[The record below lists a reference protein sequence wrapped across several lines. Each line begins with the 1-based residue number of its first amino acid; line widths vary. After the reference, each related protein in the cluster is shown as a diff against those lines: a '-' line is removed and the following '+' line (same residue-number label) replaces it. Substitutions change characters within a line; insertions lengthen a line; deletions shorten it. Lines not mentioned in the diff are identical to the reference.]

1 MQDIRDGQLQITNL
15 VRVEDAR
22 LPQGHRTC
30 KTRRWDSFVY
40 ILSGQVDYHMAGG
53 REFTFRAGNVHY
65 LPLHC
70 SYTMDVHPEGLRY
83 LVCDFV
89 SPSPGPRQDFWF
101 DARTPQLYERL
112 FRELDLRFS
121 QQGPERTAAS
131 MAILFQIYA
140 QIVKDHHPSYV
151 SGDAKKK
158 ILAAQTHIL
167 RHLNDPALSV
177 NALAAQA
184 KMSEVHFRR
193 LFHDL
198 FGMSPV
204 KYILAARVDKA
215 KSMLGLSELRL
226 EDIAAQAGFSST
238 AHLCA
243 AFKTATGLTP
253 SQYRHSLS
261 E

>member
-1 MQDIRDGQLQITNL
+1 MQDITAGNLQIANL

-22 LPQGHRTC
+22 LPQGHRVC
-30 KTRRWDSFVY
+30 KKRRWDSFVY
-40 ILSGQVDYHMAGG
+40 ILSGKVDYHMADG
-53 REFTFRAGNVHY
+53 RDFTFRAGDLHY

-70 SYTMDVHPEGLRY
+70 CYTMDVHPEGLHY
-83 LVCDFV
+83 IVCDFV
-89 SPSPGPRQDFWF
+89 CPPGQRQDLFF
-101 DARTPQLYERL
+101 APKMPQLYEKL
-112 FRELDLRFS
+112 FRELDQRFS
-121 QQGPERTAAS
+121 THGPERMAAS

-140 QIVKDHHPSYV
+140 QIVKELHPNYI

-158 ILAAQTHIL
+158 ILNAQAHIL
-167 RHLNDPALSV
+167 RSVSDRNLSV
-177 NALAAQA
+177 KALAAQA
-184 KMSEVHFRR
+184 NMSEVHFRR

-204 KYILAARVDKA
+204 KYILTARIDKA

-226 EDIAAQAGFSST
+226 EDISIQAGFSST

-243 AFKTATGLTP
+243 AFKAATGLTP
-253 SQYRHSLS
+253 GQYRRLN